1 MIDAGQHTRDS
12 LFGETQTE
20 TTVGQVLLRRDV
32 PRPQVR
38 QQFDAVLQSA
48 RGGVHDEAF
57 EFVSQL
63 PDGLGDRLR
72 LRRELRLSYHQCRKV
87 VGPGRWRVG
96 QRGERKKLRPK
107 RSKGLQSWQRVDEA
121 LHLVDTG
128 LRAAALDESL
138 GVGRSRFVTL
148 DYEPR
153 VSGRELV
160 GPVPLFLQGRE
171 LFLEVGKDSR
181 SHSRP
186 EEAFR
191 LRSRGAE

>member
-1 MIDAGQHTRDS
+1 MIDAGQHSRDS
-12 LFGETQTE
+12 LLGETQTE

-48 RGGVHDEAF
+48 RGGIHDEAF
-57 EFVSQL
+57 EFVAQI

-72 LRRELRLSYHQCRKV
+72 QRRELRLLDHQWRKV

-96 QRGERKKLRPK
+96 QRGERKKLGPK
-107 RSKGLQSWQRVDEA
+107 RSKGLQSRQRVDEA

-138 GVGRSRFVTL
+138 GVGRRRFVAL
-148 DYEPR
+148 DYKPR
-153 VSGRELV
+153 VAAYAPG
-160 GPVPLFLQGRE
+160 GIKTACDQGD
-171 LFLEVGKDSR
+171 V
-181 SHSRP
+181 
-186 EEAFR
+186 
-191 LRSRGAE
+191 AEGYQSMTAT